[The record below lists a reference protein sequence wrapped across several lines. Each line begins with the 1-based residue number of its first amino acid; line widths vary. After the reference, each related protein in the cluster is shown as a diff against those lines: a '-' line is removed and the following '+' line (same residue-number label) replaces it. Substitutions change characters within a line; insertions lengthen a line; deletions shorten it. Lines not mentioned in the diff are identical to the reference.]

1 MSQNYKTF
9 TGKLLSSLNCKE
21 TENDQLRKANL
32 EMSQKLVEIEKAN
45 ILTEK
50 SLRDCFEDCQ
60 YYKQIALKVQDLE
73 YQQSKTIEELN
84 FLREKNTELSFINN
98 KLEKEN
104 YELFNQKNIL
114 ESEIER
120 LNYIIHQLENKV
132 IELSNKNFGIMQ
144 KTNKNPSSEQF
155 ERKTDSF

>member
-1 MSQNYKTF
+1 M
-9 TGKLLSSLNCKE
+9 
-21 TENDQLRKANL
+21 
-32 EMSQKLVEIEKAN
+32 
-45 ILTEK
+45 
-50 SLRDCFEDCQ
+50 
-60 YYKQIALKVQDLE
+60 
-73 YQQSKTIEELN
+73 N

-120 LNYIIHQLENKV
+120 LNYIIHQLENQV